1 MGSDE
6 GAFGFGL
13 KPKSR
18 KVSLLSADH
27 LLTLEELDRS
37 ELLGLLQ
44 LAAEV
49 KKSPKQFHRSLAG
62 RTLGMIFAKP
72 STRTRVSFEAGMN
85 QLGGSGVYLSSKDL
99 QLGRGETISD
109 TSKVLSRYV
118 DAVMIRTFAHSDVEE
133 LAAASD
139 VPVIN
144 GLTDD
149 WHPCQI
155 LADLLT
161 ICEVVAPDEIISK
174 DGGVDAIAE
183 KLADVK
189 LAYIGDGNNMANSL
203 MVGAGIVGIEMAVAA
218 PSGFQVD
225 KKLAARIEKNY
236 GSKVTLTDDPIL
248 AVKGADFIYTDVWA
262 SMGQEEE
269 HAKRVEV
276 FAGFQVNEK
285 LVKATGKKNTKV
297 LHCLPAHRGEEISA
311 GIMDADDALVWDQ
324 AENRLHAQKAL
335 LLALILKDVILR

>member
-1 MGSDE
+1 MGNDE

-13 KPKSR
+13 TPKSKKR
-18 KVSLLSADH
+18 PLVSADH
-27 LLTLEELDRS
+27 LLTLEELDQE
-37 ELLGLLQ
+37 ELIGLLR

-49 KKSPKQFHRSLAG
+49 KETPRQFHRSLAG

-85 QLGGSGVYLSSKDL
+85 QLGGSGVYLSSRDL

-109 TSKVLSRYV
+109 TARVLSRYL

-133 LAAASD
+133 LAASSD

-149 WHPCQI
+149 WHPCQV

-161 ICEVVAPDEIISK
+161 ICEVVAPDGLE
-174 DGGVDAIAE
+174 GGGGNPRAIVN
-183 KLADVK
+183 KLAQVK

-203 MVGAGIVGIEMAVAA
+203 MVGAGIVGMEIAVAA
-218 PSGFQVD
+218 PRGFQVETD
-225 KKLAARIEKNY
+225 LAGRIMETY
-236 GSKVTLTDDPIL
+236 GSEVTLTDDPTE
-248 AVKGADFIYTDVWA
+248 AVKDADFIYTDVWA
-262 SMGQEEE
+262 SMGQEDE
-269 HAKRVEV
+269 HEKRVKA
-276 FAGFQVNEK
+276 FADYQVDEK
-285 LVKATGKKNTKV
+285 LLKATGNKATRV

-311 GIMDADDALVWDQ
+311 GVMDGEAALVWDQ